1 MSRNI
6 FYADLDS
13 INNKGVLVTGHGKG
27 LVNKNSKI
35 NGKYIAND
43 MVRLRIES
51 NELFGYQGYIP
62 QSAPEL
68 HVIDYLLYFYDED
81 EKEQPLEPE
90 LISIKEYTELSKH
103 NIDTGEQISKMYP
116 LPFLSSTDKFG
127 DTYNEYTEILSQA
140 SKAKFY
146 KIPFTKDENERAI
159 WVNNLV
165 Q

>member
-27 LVNKNSKI
+27 LVNKNSRI

-68 HVIDYLLYFYDED
+68 HVIDYL
-81 EKEQPLEPE
+81 
-90 LISIKEYTELSKH
+90 YTS
-103 NIDTGEQISKMYP
+103 M
-116 LPFLSSTDKFG
+116 
-127 DTYNEYTEILSQA
+127 
-140 SKAKFY
+140 
-146 KIPFTKDENERAI
+146 TKTRK
-159 WVNNLV
+159 NNH
-165 Q
+165 